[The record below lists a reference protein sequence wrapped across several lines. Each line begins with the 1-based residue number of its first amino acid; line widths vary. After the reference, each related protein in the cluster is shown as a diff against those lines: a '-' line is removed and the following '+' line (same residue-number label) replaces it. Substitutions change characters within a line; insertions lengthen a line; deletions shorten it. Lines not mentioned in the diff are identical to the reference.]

1 MILKKI
7 GILLIMVFFLLACGK
22 KGADKPE
29 DIGIKLNLSLQPETL
44 TDFLF
49 IKMYYNF
56 SVEKKFKKSDKNYMV
71 FVHFWRL
78 KNKELFVLDD
88 HMPAKQTSEWN
99 TGDEIKYSRE
109 FFLPKFLD
117 ELDIDFEGYEEVK
130 LSVGLYD
137 PDNHD
142 DKKVL
147 YSKILSVQPAS
158 INAPD
163 IVFSEGWNEEEM
175 NLAFENPFQKV
186 WRWTRKKAE
195 CIIENPKKKS
205 VLIIK
210 GGLNKAIYTDQ
221 KIIFKINDNLLDEF
235 VSENNFFE
243 KKYILSSEQMGDET
257 EFKLYIETSKI
268 FVPSAL
274 DPKNKDNR
282 ELGIQIFLLYFREI

>member
-1 MILKKI
+1 MILKRI
-7 GILLIMVFFLLACGK
+7 GILLTMIFFLLACGQ

-29 DIGIKLNLSLQPETL
+29 DIGVTLDLSLIPETL

-49 IKMYYNF
+49 LKMNYNF
-56 SVEKKFKKSDKNYMV
+56 KVEEKFKKLEKNYMV

-78 KNKELFVLDD
+78 KNKDLFVLDD
-88 HMPAKQTSEWN
+88 HLPVKQTSEWKS
-99 TGDEIKYSRE
+99 GDEIKYSRE

-137 PDNHD
+137 PNNQD

-147 YSKILSVQPAS
+147 FSKILNIQPAS

-175 NLAFENPFQKV
+175 NLALENPFQKV
-186 WRWTRKKAE
+186 WRWTRKSAE
-195 CIIENPKKKS
+195 CIIENPKKRS

-210 GGLNKAIYTDQ
+210 GGLNESIYADQ
-221 KIIFKINDNLLDEF
+221 KIIFKINDLIIDEF
-235 VSENNFFE
+235 VSESNFFE
-243 KKYILSSEQMGDET
+243 KKYFITPEQMGDEA
-257 EFKLYIETSKI
+257 EFKLYIETSKT
-268 FVPSAL
+268 FVPSSI
-274 DPKNKDNR
+274 DPTNKDNR
-282 ELGIQIFLLYFREI
+282 ELGVQIFLLYFREV